1 MMRRCIALATASIAA
16 CGGGLTGYQKAAT
29 QFGSSTSAG
38 ATAARDVV
46 GVASE
51 ACRISASL
59 QPAAARSGPDD
70 LRRGRDPHLLP
81 TKVHRSGGE
90 ASLTWGERCTRLAE
104 YDKAIVGALLVLDA
118 YASALKNVATRD
130 RVAMETDLTAAKAS
144 DAVELAQELRSSA
157 LIRARELSE
166 PMWILARVAQDLV
179 QTKEIEP
186 AVRRAERPFTTILLG
201 VKEYL
206 ATAKEYLVDAQRRA
220 HRPARGAEA
229 VPGVDPARL
238 QVLDDRIGATAEL
251 ARELDEA
258 HAQMVKGAEAKMPEE
273 QVREFVSK
281 KAQAIVKQV
290 NVLRKLSAK
299 G

>member
-1 MMRRCIALATASIAA
+1 MRRCIALAAASITA

-38 ATAARDVV
+38 VTAARDVA

-59 QPAAARSGPDD
+59 HPAEARPSPDD
-70 LRRGRDPHLLP
+70 PRLARDPRLLP
-81 TKVHRSGGE
+81 TKARAPGGE
-90 ASLTWGERCTRLAE
+90 TTTAWRDRCARLGE

-118 YASALKNVATRD
+118 YAGALRNTASRD
-130 RVAMETDLTAAKAS
+130 RVAMETDLTAARAS
-144 DAVELAQELRSSA
+144 DAVELAQQLRSSA
-157 LIRARELSE
+157 LLRARELSE
-166 PMWILARVAQDLV
+166 PMWILAKISQDLI
-179 QTKEIEP
+179 QTRQIEP

-206 ATAKEYLVDAQRRA
+206 AMAKEYVADGQRRA
-220 HRPARGAEA
+220 PPLATGGG
-229 VPGVDPARL
+229 PGHDLARL
-238 QVLDDRIGATAEL
+238 QVLDDRIDATAEI

-258 HAQMVKGAEAKMPEE
+258 HAQMVRGAQAKIPGE
-273 QVREFVSK
+273 QVREIVSK
-281 KAQAIVKQV
+281 KAEAVVRQV
-290 NVLRKLSAK
+290 NALRKLSAK